1 LGGERTRS
9 RHSLLFHSAC
19 CVFARRLAATCHAVE
34 CVKRGTG
41 ETGGTCKR
49 GEAGVIGG
57 STFGIRS
64 SENLALRTLNPRQS
78 RSSSPSRPA
87 FCISA
92 IERSVFS
99 RVYDLH
105 FHKNCLFSTDTMRAK
120 ILIVDDDRDILL
132 GLENRITWMG
142 HEPVTADNG
151 KDALRLIEQGEFD
164 LVLLDLELP
173 FLSGLEILQ
182 RVKGASPNELRTEGD
197 SGTTTT
203 YTTPLIII
211 LTAFG
216 TIERAVHAMQLGA
229 FDFLTKPFSADHL
242 TVVVQKALATVTLH
256 RQVDVLRKE
265 VDDRYDHLVGT
276 NARMAA
282 QLTTAK
288 QAAQSDVTV
297 LLLGET
303 GTGKEVVA
311 RAIHRWSPRRSK
323 PFVAVNCAALPEH
336 LLENELFGHEK
347 GSFTGAVKREPGKIE
362 MAEGGT
368 VFLDEIGDMPLPLQS
383 RLLRVLQDQTF
394 YRVGGTQPV
403 RTNVRF
409 IAATN
414 KDIRRAIQ
422 QGTFREDL
430 YYRLA
435 VITVALPPLRER
447 MDDVPALARHFVN
460 RAVRMGL
467 HRSCSLSDHSLQALQ
482 QYQWPGN
489 IRELENV
496 LTRALI
502 LCPDDTLEPACLHLA
517 DSPFPVAAETETGSP
532 PRHYHESMEA
542 YSRKVIEDALR
553 RNGWNQTR
561 ASEELGLQR
570 TYLTKLLRQKD
581 ISGRPPKDSSPSSED
596 DSP

>member
-1 LGGERTRS
+1 
-9 RHSLLFHSAC
+9 
-19 CVFARRLAATCHAVE
+19 
-34 CVKRGTG
+34 
-41 ETGGTCKR
+41 
-49 GEAGVIGG
+49 
-57 STFGIRS
+57 
-64 SENLALRTLNPRQS
+64 
-78 RSSSPSRPA
+78 
-87 FCISA
+87 
-92 IERSVFS
+92 
-99 RVYDLH
+99 
-105 FHKNCLFSTDTMRAK
+105 MRAK

-142 HEPVTADNG
+142 HEPVTVDNG
-151 KDALRLIEQGEFD
+151 KDALSLIEQGDVD

-173 FLSGLEILQ
+173 ILSGLEILERMRSAPHSERHSQ
-182 RVKGASPNELRTEGD
+182 EDRNAP
-197 SGTTTT
+197 

-216 TIERAVHAMQLGA
+216 TVERAVHAMQFGA

-242 TVVVQKALATVTLH
+242 TAVVNKALATVALH
-256 RQVDVLRKE
+256 RQVDVLRHE
-265 VDDRYDHLVGT
+265 INNRYDHLVGA
-276 NARMAA
+276 NPKMAA
-282 QLTTAK
+282 QLTIAK
-288 QAAQSDVTV
+288 QSALSDVTV

-323 PFVAVNCAALPEH
+323 PFVAINSAALPEH

-347 GSFTGAVKREPGKIE
+347 GAFTGAVKREPGKIE
-362 MAEGGT
+362 VAEGGT

-403 RTNVRF
+403 HTNVRF

-435 VITVALPPLRER
+435 VITLTLPPLRER
-447 MDDVPALARHFVN
+447 IDDIPALAQHFLK
-460 RAVRMGL
+460 RAVVMVD
-467 HRSCSLSDHSLQALQ
+467 HHPCALSDRAVEALQ

-502 LCPDDTLEPACLHLA
+502 LCPEDTLEPAHLHL
-517 DSPFPVAAETETGSP
+517 DNVPFPPANETETGTR

-542 YSRKVIEDALR
+542 YSRKILEEALR

-561 ASEELGLQR
+561 AAEELGLQR
-570 TYLTKLLRQKD
+570 TYLTKLLRQKE
-581 ISGRPPKDSSPSSED
+581 IPSRQPQDSSSSSEN
-596 DSP
+596 DSR

>member
-1 LGGERTRS
+1 
-9 RHSLLFHSAC
+9 
-19 CVFARRLAATCHAVE
+19 
-34 CVKRGTG
+34 
-41 ETGGTCKR
+41 
-49 GEAGVIGG
+49 
-57 STFGIRS
+57 
-64 SENLALRTLNPRQS
+64 
-78 RSSSPSRPA
+78 
-87 FCISA
+87 
-92 IERSVFS
+92 
-99 RVYDLH
+99 
-105 FHKNCLFSTDTMRAK
+105 MRAK

-151 KDALRLIEQGEFD
+151 KDALRLIEQGDFD

-173 FLSGLEILQ
+173 VLSGLEVLE
-182 RVKGASPNELRTEGD
+182 RVRATSHNEPRTEED
-197 SGTTTT
+197 ISAP
-203 YTTPLIII
+203 YTTPLIVI

-216 TIERAVHAMQLGA
+216 TVERAVHAMQLGA

-242 TVVVQKALATVTLH
+242 TVVVKKALATVALH
-256 RQVDVLRKE
+256 RQVDILRQE

-276 NARMAA
+276 NAKMAA
-282 QLTTAK
+282 QLTIAK
-288 QAAQSDVTV
+288 RAASSDVTV

-323 PFVAVNCAALPEH
+323 PFVAINSAALPEH

-347 GSFTGAVKREPGKIE
+347 GAFTGAVKREPGKIE
-362 MAEGGT
+362 VAEGGT

-403 RTNVRF
+403 HTNVRF

-435 VITVALPPLRER
+435 VITVTLPPLRER
-447 MDDVPALARHFVN
+447 MDDIPALAQHFLN
-460 RAVRMGL
+460 RAVRMGI
-467 HRSCSLSDHSLQALQ
+467 HRTCALSDRALQALQ

-496 LTRALI
+496 LARALI
-502 LCPDDTLEPACLHLA
+502 LCPEDTLEPAYLHLA
-517 DSPFPVAAETETGSP
+517 DSPFPSATEAEIESP
-532 PRHYHESMEA
+532 PRHYHESIDA
-542 YSRKVIEDALR
+542 YSRKVIEEALR

-581 ISGRPPKDSSPSSED
+581 IAGRPPHESSGE
-596 DSP
+596 

>member
-1 LGGERTRS
+1 
-9 RHSLLFHSAC
+9 
-19 CVFARRLAATCHAVE
+19 
-34 CVKRGTG
+34 
-41 ETGGTCKR
+41 
-49 GEAGVIGG
+49 
-57 STFGIRS
+57 
-64 SENLALRTLNPRQS
+64 
-78 RSSSPSRPA
+78 
-87 FCISA
+87 
-92 IERSVFS
+92 
-99 RVYDLH
+99 
-105 FHKNCLFSTDTMRAK
+105 MRAK

-151 KDALRLIEQGEFD
+151 KDALRLIEQEQPD

-173 FLSGLEILQ
+173 LLSGLDVLQ
-182 RVKGASPNELRTEGD
+182 RIKETSDKERQSDDDPGSLPHHT
-197 SGTTTT
+197 S
-203 YTTPLIII
+203 PLIII

-216 TIERAVHAMQLGA
+216 TVERAVQAMQLGA
-229 FDFLTKPFSADHL
+229 FDFLTKPFTADHL
-242 TVVVQKALATVTLH
+242 TVVVKKALATVALH
-256 RQVDVLRKE
+256 RQVETLRKE
-265 VDDRYDHLVGT
+265 VDDRYDHLVGG
-276 NARMAA
+276 NAKMAA
-282 QLTTAK
+282 QLTIAK
-288 QAAQSDVTV
+288 QAAASDVTV

-323 PFVAVNCAALPEH
+323 PFVAVNCAALPEN

-362 MAEGGT
+362 VAEGGT
-368 VFLDEIGDMPLPLQS
+368 VFLDEIGDMPIALQS

-422 QGTFREDL
+422 QGAFREDL

-435 VITVALPPLRER
+435 VITVTLPPLRER
-447 MDDVPALARHFVN
+447 MDDLPALATHVLTRSVK
-460 RAVRMGL
+460 MGIQPP
-467 HRSCSLSDHSLQALQ
+467 RSLSDLALQTLQ

-502 LCPDDTLEPACLHLA
+502 LCPEETIEPAYLHLGDA
-517 DSPFPVAAETETGSP
+517 PFPPATESGKQSP
-532 PRHYHESMEA
+532 PLLYHESVEA
-542 YSRKVIEDALR
+542 YSRKIIEDALR
-553 RNGWNQTR
+553 RNGWNQR
-561 ASEELGLQR
+561 KASDELGLQR
-570 TYLTKLLRQKD
+570 TYLTKLIRQKK
-581 ISGRPPKDSSPSSED
+581 IAAKPPTHSLAPSES
-596 DSP
+596 DSPDS